1 MTWVGPRDHAVAA
14 RRSNSIW
21 ALFTP
26 RLLRAVRQSVSRDEF
41 FAGLFILA
49 LVNGMGSRASQSLR
63 LLDLSALAAAAL
75 SVSAVVWFACFAA
88 LSLALRRNGDEEVNT
103 VDSLV
108 GVAVLFLVAVPLPE
122 PSWFAL
128 ALVALY
134 VLRTSQ
140 AGSTI
145 RRSALIFLAVT
156 VPMCWGPFLLHA
168 FAQPFLWT
176 DALFVSNLI
185 GTEQTGNL
193 VKFADGSGYFQIFP
207 ECSSYHNI
215 SLALL
220 AWISV
225 SQLVEHKWS
234 PKDLFWCLLAVLS
247 VLAVNVT
254 RIGLIGLYRDHFETI
269 HGPFGSTVADCVSL
283 SLILAICLL
292 GVRREIFAR
301 P

>member
-1 MTWVGPRDHAVAA
+1 MSWVGRGGNAVPA
-14 RRSNSIW
+14 RTSDWIRASF
-21 ALFTP
+21 ALG
-26 RLLRAVRQSVSRDEF
+26 LLRAVRQSVSRDQF
-41 FAGLFILA
+41 FTGLFILA
-49 LVNGMGSRASQSLR
+49 LVNGLAARATQGSSH
-63 LLDLSALAAAAL
+63 LDLSALAAAAL

-88 LSLALRRNGDEEVNT
+88 LSLVLRKSGDEAVKT
-103 VDSLV
+103 VDGLV
-108 GVAVLFLVAVPLPE
+108 GFAVLFLVAVPFKEL
-122 PSWFAL
+122 SWFAL
-128 ALVALY
+128 AALALY
-134 VLRTSQ
+134 VFWISE

-145 RRSALIFLAVT
+145 RRGALIFLAIT
-156 VPMCWGPFLLHA
+156 VPMCWGPLVLHA

-185 GTEQTGNL
+185 GTERTGNL

-207 ECSSYHNI
+207 ACSSYHNM
-215 SLALL
+215 SLAFL

-225 SQLVEHKWS
+225 SQFVERKWS
-234 PKDLFWCLLAVLS
+234 PQDLVWCLLAALS

-269 HGPFGSTVADCVSL
+269 HGPFGAAIADTVSL